1 MNDADR
7 VEAVK
12 QDWRAAGLS
21 PREQALC
28 TYAEKLTLEPQEMSP
43 DDLIP
48 LKEVGLDDAAIL
60 DLAQVTSYFNYIN
73 RMADGLGVDLEPF
86 MRRP

>member
-1 MNDADR
+1 
-7 VEAVK
+7 
-12 QDWRAAGLS
+12 
-21 PREQALC
+21 
-28 TYAEKLTLEPQEMSP
+28 MSP